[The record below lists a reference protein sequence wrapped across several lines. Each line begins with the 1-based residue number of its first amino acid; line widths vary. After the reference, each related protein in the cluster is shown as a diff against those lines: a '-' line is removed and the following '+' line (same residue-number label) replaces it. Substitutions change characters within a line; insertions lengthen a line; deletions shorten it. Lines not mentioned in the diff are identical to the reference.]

1 LNVCHVGLD
10 KAALRRI
17 LLYQFKMFSLSFN
30 IATLIGYT
38 V

>member
-1 LNVCHVGLD
+1 
-10 KAALRRI
+10 
-17 LLYQFKMFSLSFN
+17 MFSLSFN